1 MRLSV
6 TARRNR
12 SISSELQIVDNVFKL
27 SGYGEDDL

>member
-12 SISSELQIVDNVFKL
+12 PISSELQIVDNVFKL
-27 SGYGEDDL
+27 SKYGEDGL